1 MTHIFNIQNDTV
13 LIDKLAVSEINS
25 NVSIN
30 GNTITH
36 GSVNIYGDL
45 QSRNI
50 TANTL
55 RVKELISETTDFG
68 NWYAKT
74 FSELN
79 GKGITWTCEEGATQL
94 IYRTGNRIWTSS
106 NIDIS
111 VESSYLIDNT
121 AVLSLTSLG
130 PTVTKSNL
138 RQVGAL
144 TALSVIGSAAIGGFA
159 YFDENTNRLGLG
171 TTDPSASISII
182 DNNVEISIGSPAN
195 NIASIGT
202 NSNHDFSIITDN
214 IDRILI
220 KHSGDV
226 EIGNQFNKSAVLRVF
241 GSLHADSVVSDIRVE
256 RTSSL
261 MFNETTTEGIYNK
274 GLQWNNVNNTSSH
287 LLLKSDP
294 CRLWSSESIDVSAD
308 KSYFING
315 IEVISETKLG
325 DSVVTSKLESVGN
338 LKELTVAGDTTL
350 SGNVTVGKLLI
361 DSIETSKLVAVTAVS
376 MSVDDN
382 AVLYASN
389 SEIVIGSLQNTRRPV
404 KVFGPV
410 SIGINNPDPS
420 VSFSVSGAVSFN
432 NKKFIVGDGVPAAGE
447 YTTGD
452 IIWSKNPINDGYVGW
467 VCIRSGTPGEWKP
480 FGALGV

>member
-13 LIDKLAVSEINS
+13 LIDKLAVSQINS

-45 QSRNI
+45 QTRDI
-50 TANTL
+50 TAHTL
-55 RVKELISETTDFG
+55 RVKELISETTEFG

-79 GKGITWTCEEGATQL
+79 GKGITWTCDEGSTQL

-144 TALSVIGSAAIGGFA
+144 TALSVIGSAAISGFA

-214 IDRILI
+214 IDRII
-220 KHSGDV
+220 VKHSGDI
-226 EIGNQFNKSAVLRVF
+226 EIGNQFNKSAVLKVF
-241 GSLHADSVVSDIRVE
+241 GSIYADSIVSDIRVE

-261 MFNETTTEGIYNK
+261 IFNETTTEGVYNK
-274 GLQWNNVNNTSSH
+274 GLSWNNVDNTSSQ
-287 LLLKSDP
+287 LLLKADP
-294 CRLWSSESIDVSAD
+294 CRLWSSESIDISLN
-308 KSYFING
+308 KSYHING
-315 IEVISETKLG
+315 I
-325 DSVVTSKLESVGN
+325 
-338 LKELTVAGDTTL
+338 
-350 SGNVTVGKLLI
+350 
-361 DSIETSKLVAVTAVS
+361 
-376 MSVDDN
+376 
-382 AVLYASN
+382 
-389 SEIVIGSLQNTRRPV
+389 
-404 KVFGPV
+404 
-410 SIGINNPDPS
+410 
-420 VSFSVSGAVSFN
+420 
-432 NKKFIVGDGVPAAGE
+432 
-447 YTTGD
+447 
-452 IIWSKNPINDGYVGW
+452 
-467 VCIRSGTPGEWKP
+467 
-480 FGALGV
+480 